1 MTRYVV
7 ISVAVLAT
15 MLYAASTRWPSLDHA
30 DGSELIGHPAPTLQ
44 LKDWV
49 NSTRLEMQ
57 DLKGKVVLLRW
68 WTDTCDLC
76 AATAPALRKLQAE
89 FGDRGFTVI
98 GIFHPKPPGDHDLE
112 RVGRAVAKYNFT
124 FPVALD
130 ADWTALRRWWLS
142 GVDRDYTS
150 VSFLIDKKGI
160 IRYIQPGG
168 EYHQGGPDSHLLCRR
183 DFKDIETLVGRLT
196 GED

>member
-1 MTRYVV
+1 MRTRIWSKPPGRLARPSPAQLQHSELTQTCYIENREARMIRYVV
-7 ISVAVLAT
+7 ISVTVLAT

-57 DLKGKVVLLRW
+57 DLTGKVVLLRW

-130 ADWTALRRWWLS
+130 A
-142 GVDRDYTS
+142 
-150 VSFLIDKKGI
+150 
-160 IRYIQPGG
+160 
-168 EYHQGGPDSHLLCRR
+168 
-183 DFKDIETLVGRLT
+183 
-196 GED
+196 